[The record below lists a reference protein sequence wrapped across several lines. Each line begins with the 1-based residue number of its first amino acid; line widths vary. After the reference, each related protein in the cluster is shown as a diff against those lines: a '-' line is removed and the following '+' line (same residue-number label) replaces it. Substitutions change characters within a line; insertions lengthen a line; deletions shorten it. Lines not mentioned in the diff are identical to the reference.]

1 MSALKLSAPSS
12 LEYFESLVA
21 DDAHFPLLEAA
32 TAVAH
37 IDHPTLDVQG
47 VLASVDRLCVKLVS
61 RVPADAVPMHRVR
74 LLNQYFFR
82 ELGFAGNVNNYYD
95 VGNSYVHRVV
105 ETRLGIPITLAL
117 IYIEMATAMGL
128 RVRGI
133 SFPGHFLVKL
143 ELPGG
148 EAVIDPFT
156 GRSLSREELEERL
169 VPYRRRQGLVGE
181 FDAPLGLFLQAA
193 TPREVLGRLLGNLK
207 EIHLTRED
215 WPRLLAVQQRLV
227 RVLPNA
233 WEERRDRGMTYGE
246 LADID
251 PAIEDLEQYLLHRPQ
266 AEDATSVRDRL
277 DELRARRPTRLH

>member
-1 MSALKLSAPSS
+1 MSALKLETPSL

-37 IDHPTLDVQG
+37 VDYPSLDVQG
-47 VLASVDRLCVKLVS
+47 TLATVDEFAAKLAA
-61 RVPADAVPMHRVR
+61 RVPADAAPMRRLR
-74 LLNQYFFR
+74 LLNHYFFR

-95 VGNSYVHRVV
+95 VGNSYIHRVL

-117 IYIEMATAMGL
+117 IYIELAAPLGL
-128 RVRGI
+128 HVRGV

-143 ELPGG
+143 KLPGG

-193 TPREVLGRLLGNLK
+193 TPREVMARMLGNLK
-207 EIHLTRED
+207 EVHLTRED
-215 WPRLLAVQQRLV
+215 WPRLLAVQDRLI
-227 RVLPNA
+227 RVLPMA

-246 LADID
+246 LSDID
-251 PAIEDLEQYLLHRPQ
+251 AAIDDLEQYLLHRMQ
-266 AEDATSVRDRL
+266 AEDAHSVRERL
-277 DELRARRPTRLH
+277 EELRARRPSRLH

>member
-1 MSALKLSAPSS
+1 MSALKLEAPSS

-32 TAVAH
+32 TAVAQV
-37 IDHPTLDVQG
+37 DYPALDVQG
-47 VLASVDRLCVKLVS
+47 VLATIDGLGAKLGA
-61 RVPADAVPMHRVR
+61 RIPADAAPMQRLR
-74 LLNQYFFR
+74 LLNHYFFR
-82 ELGFAGNVNNYYD
+82 ELGFSGNVNNYYD
-95 VGNSYVHRVV
+95 VGNSYVHRVL

-117 IYIEMATAMGL
+117 LYIEIATPLGL
-128 RVRGI
+128 HVRGI

-143 ELPGG
+143 KLPGG

-193 TPREVLGRLLGNLK
+193 TPREVLARLLGNLK

-215 WPRLLAVQQRLV
+215 WPRLLAVQDRLV
-227 RVLPNA
+227 RVLPMA
-233 WEERRDRGMTYGE
+233 WEERRDRGMTFGE
-246 LADID
+246 LSEID
-251 PAIEDLEQYLLHRPQ
+251 AAIDDLEQYLLHRPQ
-266 AEDATSVRDRL
+266 AEDARSVRDRL
-277 DELRARRPTRLH
+277 EELRARRPSRLH

>member
-1 MSALKLSAPSS
+1 MSALKLVAPSS

-32 TAVAH
+32 AAVAH
-37 IDHPTLDVQG
+37 IDHPALDVQE
-47 VLASVDRLCVKLVS
+47 VLAAIDRLSAKLTA
-61 RVPADAVPMHRVR
+61 RLPADAAPMHRLR

-95 VGNSYVHRVV
+95 VGNSYIHRVL
-105 ETRLGIPITLAL
+105 ESRLGIPITLAL
-117 IYIEMATAMGL
+117 LYIELATALGL
-128 RVRGI
+128 HVRGV
-133 SFPGHFLVKL
+133 SFPGHFLVKAK
-143 ELPGG
+143 LPGG

-193 TPREVLGRLLGNLK
+193 TPREILARLLGNLK

-227 RVLPNA
+227 RVLPTV
-233 WEERRDRGMTYGE
+233 WEERRDRGMTHGE
-246 LADID
+246 LSDID
-251 PAIEDLEQYLLHRPQ
+251 AAIDDLEQYLLHRPQ
-266 AEDATSVRDRL
+266 AEDAASVRHRL
-277 DELRARRPTRLH
+277 EELRACRPSRLH